1 MEMRSSARSGFGR
14 RVRARILGVQLLELM
29 RALPTRLEMGRCK
42 GVYYGEFAHAAH
54 VTRVVMREVAADSGK
69 VVKIQ

>member
-1 MEMRSSARSGFGR
+1 MRAVGSEEEL
-14 RVRARILGVQLLELM
+14 RARILGVQLLELM
-29 RALPTRLEMGRCK
+29 RALPTRLEMEERCK